1 MAMVVRNLS
10 KCLAHFWLS
19 PGAIFALDTH
29 MGYIC
34 GVDSPH
40 LTRYEQISKTM
51 ILWIENHEILVF
63 TSWIFIYIN
72 L

>member
-40 LTRYEQISKTM
+40 LTKYEQISKTM
-51 ILWIENHEILVF
+51 K
-63 TSWIFIYIN
+63 
-72 L
+72 